1 MKGVFVFMDT
11 MTHERMKKFFSPRN
25 IAVVGATSKN
35 QWFGNLAGYARKIG
49 FEGTLYP
56 VNPNASEVCGI
67 RAYPSVEDLPDGVID
82 FAVIMVKSALVLGTL
97 ERLKNK
103 GIRDVLLI
111 TSGYA
116 EMGPEGSLKQE
127 ELRSYCR
134 ENGILLMGPNCLG
147 FMSMPDQAAT
157 FTGGSVEG
165 ELTPGS
171 VALIGQS
178 GATSEIIATK
188 LLKKSL
194 GISLFAATGNEAILT
209 TEDCLEYLINDNRTR
224 VITGFIEGFRDIPRV
239 KRIAVEALEKRIPL
253 IFIKVGRSEKGVHA
267 ARSHTG
273 AMAGN
278 DAVMSGFFRQYG
290 IIRVDTIEELVETA
304 GLFSRCPLPEGN
316 RLGICTFSGGLCGLY
331 ADLCGACGIELPR
344 LSQKTIDA
352 LKPLLPEFAQPDNPL
367 DVTGSGFMGGLEAIV
382 EALLAD
388 ENIDM
393 VAPVSFS
400 PADDSTPLFHMF
412 NNTFFPFARSS
423 KKPVVT
429 LSFREV
435 TDFTRSYY
443 HEQGMY
449 HIEHAE
455 DSFKAISHF
464 MRYAAFRREFLGDR
478 QI

>member
-1 MKGVFVFMDT
+1 MEQA
-11 MTHERMKKFFSPRN
+11 THDRMKKFFSPRH

-49 FEGTLYP
+49 FDGNLYP
-56 VNPNASEVCGI
+56 VNPNAQEVCGFN
-67 RAYPSVEDLPDGVID
+67 AYPSVDELPEGMVD
-82 FAVIMVKSALVLGTL
+82 FAVVMVKSALVLGTL
-97 ERLKNK
+97 EKLRNK
-103 GIRDVLLI
+103 GIKDVLLI

-116 EMGPEGSLKQE
+116 EMGHEGSLRQE
-127 ELRSYCR
+127 ELRRYCLQ
-134 ENGILLMGPNCLG
+134 NDILLMGPNCLG
-147 FMSMPDQAAT
+147 FMSMPDKVST

-194 GISLFAATGNEAILT
+194 GISLFAATGNEAIIT
-209 TEDCLEYLINDNRTR
+209 AEDCLEYLIDDPRTK

-239 KRIAVEALEKRIPL
+239 KRIAAMALGKGVPI
-253 IFIKVGRSEKGVHA
+253 IFIKVGRSEKGVQA

-278 DAVMSGFFRQYG
+278 DAVMSGFLRQYG
-290 IIRVDTIEELVETA
+290 IIRADTIEELVETA
-304 GLFSRCPLPEGN
+304 GIFSRCPLPKGN

-331 ADLCGACGIELPR
+331 ADLCGAYGIELPK
-344 LSQKTIDA
+344 LSEKTKA
-352 LKPLLPEFAQPDNPL
+352 SLKALLPEFAQPDNPL
-367 DVTGSGFMGGLEAIV
+367 DVTGSGFMGGFEAILKT
-382 EALLAD
+382 LLED
-388 ENIDM
+388 ENLDM
-393 VAPVSFS
+393 VAPVSFA
-400 PADDSTPLFHMF
+400 PADGGTPLINMF
-412 NNTFFPFARSS
+412 NNTMFPLARSS
-423 KKPVVT
+423 SKPVFT
-429 LSFREV
+429 LAFREV
-435 TDFTRSYY
+435 NDYARKYY

-464 MRYAAFRREFLGDR
+464 IRYAAFRKTYLEDSHA
-478 QI
+478 